1 MNKNFC
7 TIYLIRHGRTNWND
21 KRLIQ
26 GHIDIELNAEGKAT
40 AKELAKELKKI
51 KFDKVYS
58 SDLLRA
64 KQTAEI
70 IALEHQL
77 EVETTKA
84 LRERSFGSLE
94 GKSHDEFKKIDPILD
109 ALDIK
114 TRYSYKFS
122 ENMEM
127 ENDEE
132 VMNRFLPF
140 LREVAIGNPDKTV
153 LIATHAGAMRI
164 LLFRLGLFDYKG
176 WVGIKNLAYI
186 KLESDGVDFFVKEMN
201 GIEMESLT

>member
-1 MNKNFC
+1 MNNLC
-7 TIYLIRHGRTNWND
+7 TIYLIRHGRTDWND
-21 KRLIQ
+21 KKIIQ
-26 GHIDIELNAEGKAT
+26 GHTDISLNLEGQTT

-70 IALEHQL
+70 IALEHEL
-77 EVETTKA
+77 AVETTRA
-84 LRERSFGSLE
+84 LRERCFGNIE

-109 ALDIK
+109 ALDAK

-122 ENMEM
+122 SNMGM

-132 VMNRFLPF
+132 VMNRFIPF
-140 LREVAIGNPDKTV
+140 LREIAVGNPNKTV
-153 LIATHAGAMRI
+153 LVATHAGAMWMFLI
-164 LLFRLGLFDYKG
+164 KLGFYNYQD
-176 WVGIKNLAYI
+176 WIEIKNLAHI
-186 KLESDGVDFFVKEMN
+186 KLESDGVDFFIKETS
-201 GIEMESLT
+201 GIEKKIRA